1 LKWGLQRLDLRKWFC
16 EGLGEAVGWM
26 QKGQEGQ
33 KRQKSFLLFCPFC
46 PFCISSNSACAY
58 RKNFCHELPA
68 RGVSDSEATMNGA
81 ELILMDCQ
89 SDATAETVEGVR
101 LSFDDA
107 FVAHHRVVYRYA
119 YALTRDPGLAEDIA
133 QEVFVRL
140 HQHLDA
146 AQRDG
151 LLRAWLLRVTANV
164 SRNAVRGRLR
174 ARSRDESFVARM
186 LQATAPARPDDELLR
201 QVEISEARR
210 ALAKIKE
217 PMRSCLLLKH
227 EGLSYKEIA
236 AALGVNESNVGSL
249 IARARREFVRVYAKI
264 GKS

>member
-1 LKWGLQRLDLRKWFC
+1 
-16 EGLGEAVGWM
+16 
-26 QKGQEGQ
+26 
-33 KRQKSFLLFCPFC
+33 
-46 PFCISSNSACAY
+46 
-58 RKNFCHELPA
+58 LPA
-68 RGVSDSEATMNGA
+68 RGVFDSEATMNGA

-89 SDATAETVEGVR
+89 SDTAAQTVEGVR
-101 LSFDDA
+101 LSFDEA

-119 YALTRDPGLAEDIA
+119 YALTRDPGLAEDVA

-164 SRNAVRGRLR
+164 SRNAVRGLRR
-174 ARSRDESFVARM
+174 ARSRDESFVAHM
-186 LQATAPARPDDELLR
+186 LQATAPARPDHELLR
-201 QVEISEARR
+201 QAEISEARR

-249 IARARREFVRVYAKI
+249 IARARREFIRVYGKI